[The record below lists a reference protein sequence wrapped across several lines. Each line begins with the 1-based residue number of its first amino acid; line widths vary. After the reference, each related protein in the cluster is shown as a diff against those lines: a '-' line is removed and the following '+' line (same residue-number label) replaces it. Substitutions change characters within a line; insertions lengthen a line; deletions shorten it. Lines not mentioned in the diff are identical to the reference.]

1 MIKIVIKDSNS
12 LVVEGIKALL
22 SSVDEINITDCFKTA
37 EELTRRIKLSEP
49 NIVLYTSYFSNDDE
63 VAEVRKIINSYR
75 KAKLLIISFNTQ
87 ESFILRSIREGAKG
101 FLSQHA
107 KRSDLLEAIYSLRG
121 GYDYYG
127 KRISNLLLNTYLN
140 NSQDNSKP
148 SDTFNLLTE
157 RELEVL
163 KLFAESHTNGEI
175 ADKLFISVRTV
186 ESHKN
191 NIMHKANLR
200 NTVDLI
206 KFAIK
211 NNLTKV

>member
-1 MIKIVIKDSNS
+1 M
-12 LVVEGIKALL
+12 VEGIKSML
-22 SSVDEINITDCFKTA
+22 SSVEDIGITDCYKTA

-49 NIVLYTSYFSNDDE
+49 NVILYMSYFSNDDE
-63 VAEVRKIINSYR
+63 VAEIRKIINAYR
-75 KAKLLIISFNTQ
+75 KAKMLIVSFNTQ
-87 ESFILRSIREGAKG
+87 ESFIIRSVREGAKG
-101 FLSQHA
+101 FLSQNA

-127 KRISNLLLNTYLN
+127 KRISNLLMNTYLN
-140 NSQDNSKP
+140 NANDNPKTT
-148 SDTFNLLTE
+148 DAFGLLTE
-157 RELEVL
+157 REIEVL
-163 KLFAESHTNGEI
+163 KMFADSYSNGEI

-191 NIMHKANLR
+191 NIMHKANLK
-200 NTVDLI
+200 NTVELI